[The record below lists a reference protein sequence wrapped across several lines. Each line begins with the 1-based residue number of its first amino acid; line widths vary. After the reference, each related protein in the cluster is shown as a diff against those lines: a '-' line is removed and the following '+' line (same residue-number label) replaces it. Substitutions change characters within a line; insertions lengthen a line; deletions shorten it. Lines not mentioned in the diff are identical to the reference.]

1 MASLLLNFVVTF
13 MKNILYTLG
22 FTMWWYSCFAYIDY
36 VSSNAEID
44 RNCTLKLYDFVG
56 K

>member
-22 FTMWWYSCFAYIDY
+22 FTMW
-36 VSSNAEID
+36 
-44 RNCTLKLYDFVG
+44 
-56 K
+56 